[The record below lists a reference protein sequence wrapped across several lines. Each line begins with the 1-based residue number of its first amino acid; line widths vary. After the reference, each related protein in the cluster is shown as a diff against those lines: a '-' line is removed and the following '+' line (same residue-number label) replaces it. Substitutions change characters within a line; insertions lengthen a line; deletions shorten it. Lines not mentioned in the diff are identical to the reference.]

1 MRVNRTEK
9 IKKEKHGGIFRGRKK
24 KRKKTINLDILSQSS

>member
-24 KRKKTINLDILSQSS
+24 KKKENN